1 MAVSLDQF
9 VKHLTDSGLMST
21 DEIRQFQATLPA
33 EKRLPN
39 DAQPFAKELVR
50 QKKLTSYQA
59 TAVFQGK
66 PHGLIFGNY
75 VVLDKLGQG
84 GMGMVF
90 KAEHRRM
97 KRVVALKVMS
107 PAAMKSQD
115 AVKRFRR
122 EAEAAAKLT
131 HPNIVA
137 AFDFDEAK
145 GMHFLVTEY
154 VEGTDLSRLVK
165 DKGPIPVDK
174 AVDFII
180 QAARGLAQAHSD
192 GVVHRDIK
200 PANLLLDK
208 RGTVKVLDMGL
219 ARLTERDNGPAAEGL
234 TQTGAVMGTVDY
246 MSPEQALHTKYA
258 DHRADIYSL
267 GCSLYFLLSARSLY
281 DGDSLM
287 IKLLAHREQPIPSL
301 SELRPDVPAAIDAV
315 FRRMVAKKPED
326 RPQTMADVIRE
337 LEGAISGTP
346 TGAPVGKSTAVAAG
360 ANWLA
365 GSTAGSDAALENFLR
380 EISPAASSPALKTR
394 TDATTSGETMVS
406 RADDATQTSFLHSA
420 VTGVRRIPAA
430 QRWMIGGG
438 AAVMLAA
445 AFWFW
450 PSGKGPAKKS
460 PAPDEVAQDADGKP
474 RRDKT
479 TGTVKPPEKPAR
491 DGAPAGDRPLFAS
504 DTAGWNG
511 LPSFW
516 SVSQGVLSGSS
527 HGKALA
533 HNTFLCSPQKY
544 RDFELEYQVRLVGD
558 AGNTGVQIRSQ
569 LVDADKL
576 IVGGPQVDA
585 GGKYWGSLY
594 GEQMT
599 GMMKEA
605 PPDALKTVRVDG
617 FNDFVVRCQ
626 GRHVTIRMNGV
637 TTVNDD
643 FPTMSDEGIIAFQIH
658 GGPGMEAQ
666 FRKVVIRE
674 LGTGTGASGSSPG
687 TEGGWVNLLNGRNLD
702 GWVRHD
708 GRAAEW
714 KVADGYIEN
723 VPGAGSIMTKQEFGP
738 DFELHVEF
746 WLPNLPDKQ
755 GQARANSGIYLCS
768 RYEIQILDMFK
779 NPGVPPINGCGAMYG
794 VLAPSPV
801 AVMPP
806 EKWQT
811 FDVTFHSP
819 MFDQSQQMTSPGRL
833 TLLQNGVQVID
844 NQPFEAIATVGGPI
858 QTPGSTGPLV
868 LQDHGTAVR
877 FRNVKVR
884 PLPAPSAGPGWKS
897 LFNGVDLS
905 GWQAM
910 GLSGWSVNNGVLT
923 GRTTPGGPVG
933 WLMSDKDYGDY
944 DFEFE
949 YKIAAEGNS
958 GVFLRAWPEGNN
970 TGDQFVEVQLLD
982 DAAPAFAA
990 VVAKCRTGSVFGQ
1003 VAPNPTP
1010 SAPAGAW
1017 NRMLVATRGNHVDVT
1032 INGVKV
1038 VDADVPTLT
1047 RPRGRIGLQLY
1058 PTEIEFRGLR
1068 VREVSPGNR

>member
-9 VKHLTDSGLMST
+9 VKHLTDSGLLSA
-21 DEIRQFQATLPA
+21 DEIRQFQAALPA
-33 EKRLPN
+33 EKRLPS

-50 QKKLTSYQA
+50 LKKLTSYQA

-165 DKGPIPVDK
+165 DKGTMPVDK

-219 ARLTERDNGPAAEGL
+219 ARLTERDSGPAAEGL

-267 GCSLYFLLSARSLY
+267 GCSLYYLLSARSLY

-301 SELRPDVPAAIDAV
+301 TELRPDVPAAIDAV

-326 RPQTMADVIRE
+326 RQQTMAEVVRE
-337 LEGAISGTP
+337 LEEALSGRS
-346 TGAPVGKSTAVAAG
+346 TGAVINRSTAAAAG
-360 ANWLA
+360 ANWLP
-365 GSTAGSDAALENFLR
+365 GSAAGSDVAIEDFLR

-394 TDATTSGETMVS
+394 ADATTSGETMVS
-406 RADDATQTSFLHSA
+406 RADDVTQTSFLHSA
-420 VTGVRRIPAA
+420 MTGVRRIPAA

-438 AAVMLAA
+438 CAAVIFAA
-445 AFWFW
+445 AFLLL
-450 PSGKGPAKKS
+450 SRGKGPAKKN
-460 PAPDEVAQDADGKP
+460 PAPDDVAQVAEGQS
-474 RRDKT
+474 RRDKSA
-479 TGTVKPPEKPAR
+479 GKDKPPEKPR
-491 DGAPAGDRPLFAS
+491 NDAPAGDRPLFAT
-504 DTAGWNG
+504 DLAGWNG
-511 LPSFW
+511 LPGFW
-516 SVSQGVLSGSS
+516 NVTQGVLSGSS
-527 HGKALA
+527 RGKPLA
-533 HNTFLCSPQKY
+533 HNSFLCSPQKY

-558 AGNTGVQIRSQ
+558 AGNTGVQIRSH
-569 LVDADKL
+569 VIDADKW

-585 GGKYWGSLY
+585 GGMYWGSLY

-605 PPDALKTVRVDG
+605 PPHALATVRKDD
-617 FNDFVVRCQ
+617 FNDFVVRCE

-637 TTVNDD
+637 TTVDDD
-643 FPTMSDEGIIAFQIH
+643 FPTMADAGIIAFQIH
-658 GGPGMEAQ
+658 GGPEMEAQ
-666 FRKVVIRE
+666 FRKVVLRE
-674 LGTGTGASGSSPG
+674 LGTETGASGSTAG
-687 TEGGWVNLLNGRNLD
+687 AGGGWVNLLNGRNLD
-702 GWVRHD
+702 GWVQQN
-708 GRAAEW
+708 GQAAAW

-723 VPGAGSIMTKQEFGP
+723 VPRAGSIMTKQEFGP
-738 DFELHVEF
+738 NFELHAEF
-746 WLPNLPDKQ
+746 WLPKMPDKQ
-755 GQARANSGIYLCS
+755 GQARANSGIYLCG
-768 RYEIQILDMFK
+768 RYEIQILDMFE
-779 NPGVPPINGCGAMYG
+779 NPGIPPINGCGAMYG

-801 AVMPP
+801 NVLPP

-811 FDVTFHSP
+811 FDITFHSP
-819 MFDQSQQMTSPGRL
+819 AYDQLQRMTSPGRL
-833 TLLQNGVQVID
+833 TLIQNGTKVID
-844 NQPFEAIATVGGPI
+844 NQPFEKVDSGGGPI
-858 QTPGSTGPLV
+858 QTPGSTGPFL
-868 LQDHGTAVR
+868 LQDHAAPIR
-877 FRNVKVR
+877 FRNLKVR
-884 PLPAPSAGPGWKS
+884 PLPSSSAGAGWKS
-897 LFNGVDLS
+897 VFNGVDLS
-905 GWQAM
+905 GWKSM
-910 GLSGWSVNNGVLT
+910 GLSGWSVKNGVLT
-923 GRTTPGGPVG
+923 GRATPGGPVG
-933 WLMSDKDYGDY
+933 WLMSDRDYGDY

-949 YKIAAEGNS
+949 YRIAAEGNS
-958 GVFLRAWPEGNN
+958 GVFLRAWPEGNISGN
-970 TGDQFVEVQLLD
+970 EFVEVQLLD

-990 VVAKCRTGSVFGQ
+990 VVTKCRTGAVFGQ

-1017 NRMLVATRGNHVDVT
+1017 NRMLVATRGNHVTVT
-1032 INGVKV
+1032 VKDVKV

-1068 VREVSPGNR
+1068 VREIPPGN